1 MEESMTGKQ
10 FTFEDLKDILV
21 QRVGLR
27 ADSITNDPD
36 TRLSDLGLD
45 SLSLIEI
52 QLEVQQRYG
61 LTLPEDAA
69 QIETIGQAIKYANDL
84 LQGKQATDAANG

>member
-1 MEESMTGKQ
+1 MLDQQ
-10 FTFEDLKDILV
+10 FTFDDLKEILV

-27 ADSITNDPD
+27 EDSIPNNPS

-45 SLSLIEI
+45 SLALVEI

-61 LTLPEDAA
+61 LSISDDDAA
-69 QIETIGQAIKYANDL
+69 EIDTVGQAIEYANRR
-84 LQGKQATDAANG
+84 LQEKQALDAANG